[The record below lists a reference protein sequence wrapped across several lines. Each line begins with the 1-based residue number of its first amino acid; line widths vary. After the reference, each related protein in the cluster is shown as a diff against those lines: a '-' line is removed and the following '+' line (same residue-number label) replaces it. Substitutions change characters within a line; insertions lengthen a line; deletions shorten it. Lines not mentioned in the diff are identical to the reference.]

1 MVHFGENTPFS
12 IEFLGKFEM
21 QRDCDKDFVEI
32 RNGEDVDAPLILKGC
47 GNTKPDATTLLGS
60 SVKITFKSGLTSW
73 HGASGFSVKIS
84 KLSESDCE

>member
-60 SVKITFKSGLTSW
+60 SVKITFKSGSY
-73 HGASGFSVKIS
+73 GAFGFSLKIS
-84 KLSESDCE
+84 KLAESDG